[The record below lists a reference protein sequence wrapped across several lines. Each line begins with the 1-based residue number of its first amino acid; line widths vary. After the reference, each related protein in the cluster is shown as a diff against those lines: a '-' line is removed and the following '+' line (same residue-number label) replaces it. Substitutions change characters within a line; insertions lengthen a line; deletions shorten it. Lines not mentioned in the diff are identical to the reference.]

1 MLHLLYKIHE
11 SIARVHPYESQT
23 GNVVAPILNSKIRIS
38 NKIIQSRKGQEKFVN
53 GLHEIFVG
61 RGLF

>member
-11 SIARVHPYESQT
+11 SITRVHPYESKT
-23 GNVVAPILNSKIRIS
+23 GNVVGAILNSKIRIS
-38 NKIIQSRKGQEKFVN
+38 NKIIQSRKGHEKFVN
-53 GLHEIFVG
+53 GLHEIFGG